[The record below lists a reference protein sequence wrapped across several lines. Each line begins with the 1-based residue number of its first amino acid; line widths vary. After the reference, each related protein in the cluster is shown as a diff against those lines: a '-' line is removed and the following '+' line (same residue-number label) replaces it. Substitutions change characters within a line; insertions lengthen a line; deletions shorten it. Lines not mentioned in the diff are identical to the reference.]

1 MENKKSFDA
10 QAIQGRMTDPLN
22 FDSPEKKYEKL
33 VFSFESLM
41 AALPDILYVL
51 DKNGRFAYLNDTV
64 REIGYKPLDLVG
76 KHFTEIIHLED
87 RSRVSREAVV
97 EKIRAEGKGFP
108 ETPPKLFDERRSG
121 SRMTRGLEV
130 RILHGITG
138 QTVYC
143 SVNAYGEPV
152 TDPTLYYLFNCEGSV
167 TMGVIHD
174 VSIAQLYRKS
184 LEENLAAK
192 ELLLREIHHRVR
204 DNLQLVA
211 SMAHLTEMGTE
222 DAETKN
228 ALVDLVGQIK
238 SIAMVHEALYQS
250 ENLEGVDSELYFQ
263 KLAQLMSESYGY
275 IGSPVSISV
284 HAEHLV
290 LPASLLSPLAVMA
303 NELVS
308 SAYHYAFPD
317 KRKGLIELS
326 LLKEGQTV
334 VLSVKDNGI
343 PATKTRLES
352 QGFEIVAA
360 LAKQL
365 KAAWNLSENGGT
377 AVVVSIPQNM

>member
-1 MENKKSFDA
+1 
-10 QAIQGRMTDPLN
+10 
-22 FDSPEKKYEKL
+22 
-33 VFSFESLM
+33 
-41 AALPDILYVL
+41 
-51 DKNGRFAYLNDTV
+51 
-64 REIGYKPLDLVG
+64 
-76 KHFTEIIHLED
+76 
-87 RSRVSREAVV
+87 
-97 EKIRAEGKGFP
+97 
-108 ETPPKLFDERRSG
+108 
-121 SRMTRGLEV
+121 
-130 RILHGITG
+130 
-138 QTVYC
+138 
-143 SVNAYGEPV
+143 
-152 TDPTLYYLFNCEGSV
+152 
-167 TMGVIHD
+167 MGVIHD

-284 HAEHLV
+284 HAEHLI